1 MLLPLPEEINNIET
15 LSIKKKKEHLER
27 LIQKLKKKVIRQIKD
42 DKNKV
47 NVNSFWGLITSSWMA
62 LLLLDVGIFQELTGA
77 SFPSDLGL
85 R

>member
-15 LSIKKKKEHLER
+15 LSIKKKRTFGKVNPE
-27 LIQKLKKKVIRQIKD
+27 IKKKVIRQIKD